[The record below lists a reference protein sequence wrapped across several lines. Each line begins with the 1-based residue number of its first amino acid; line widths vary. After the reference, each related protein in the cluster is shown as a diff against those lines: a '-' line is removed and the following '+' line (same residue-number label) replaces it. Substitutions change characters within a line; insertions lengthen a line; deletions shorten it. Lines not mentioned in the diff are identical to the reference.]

1 MPKALSMMGMLVAI
15 LVLLIFA
22 LDLALGIPF
31 GGTKASGTM
40 DILMVLAGAVLGY
53 LSWAAFREQA

>member
-1 MPKALSMMGMLVAI
+1 MPKALSIMGMLVAI

-31 GGTKASGTM
+31 GGAKASMAM
-40 DILMVLAGAVLGY
+40 DIGMILGAAMLGY
-53 LSWAAFREQA
+53 LSWAAYREQA

>member
-1 MPKALSMMGMLVAI
+1 MPKALSMMGMLIAVLI
-15 LVLLIFA
+15 LLIFA

-40 DILMVLAGAVLGY
+40 DILMVLGGAVLGY